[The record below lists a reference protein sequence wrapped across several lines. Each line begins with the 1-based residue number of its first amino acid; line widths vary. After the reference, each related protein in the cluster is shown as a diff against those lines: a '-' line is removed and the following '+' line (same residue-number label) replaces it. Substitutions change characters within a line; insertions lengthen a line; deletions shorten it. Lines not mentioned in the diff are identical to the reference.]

1 VSQVLFADT
10 SFFIALLNPDDDAH
24 SPAVHWSRAFKGEVI
39 TTQWVLAELGNF
51 LATPSMRA
59 LFAQVIS
66 RVTTNPKWRVIHADD
81 DQFQRGSTLYNAR
94 PDKAWSLIDCISF
107 IVMEDAQVAEALT
120 TDHHFKQSGFETPML
135 DG

>member
-1 VSQVLFADT
+1 MSLTLFADT

-24 SPAVHWSRAFKGEVI
+24 GRAVRWSRAFKGELI

-51 LATPSMRA
+51 LAAPSMRA
-59 LFAQVIS
+59 LFAQVTS

-81 DQFQRGSTLYNAR
+81 DQFQRGSNLYNTR

-107 IVMEDAQVAEALT
+107 VVMDDADVAQALT
-120 TDHHFKQSGFETPML
+120 TDHHFKQAGFETPLL